1 MQDILEQLYSYA
13 ENQSK
18 PSDDLLLKIERET
31 HLKTLSPRMLSGHL
45 QGHLLTLLSILKQ
58 PKTILEIGTFTGYS
72 AVCLS
77 KGLVENGKIIS
88 VEYDSENADL
98 ARSLIK
104 GSLYEQKIDIITGD
118 ARQIIQAL
126 DHSFDMVFI
135 DADKE
140 SYRQYYDMVLPKCN
154 SGALIIADNVLWSG
168 KVLDQEMDKKTRAL
182 HDFNDMVR
190 QDVRVE
196 NFIIPFRDGLNMM
209 IKK

>member
-88 VEYDSENADL
+88 IEYDSENADL

-104 GSLYEQKIDIITGD
+104 GSLYEPKIDIITGD

-140 SYRQYYDMVLPKCN
+140 SYSQYYDMVLPKCN